1 MIGRMRGYLLALLL
15 PTILWAGSIDYRVHF
30 SGVDDPETLEAV
42 KDAAF
47 LTTLKKKKPVSVNAL
62 RYRAESDIPDILK
75 AMSAQGYYDA
85 TADVQIAQQS
95 DGVVDVFVTIQ
106 PGAVYT
112 IRSFD
117 VSVTSNGNPLVCQ
130 SLDPTALGI
139 TLNAPA
145 IAVQIIDAELKALTL
160 LSECG
165 HPLSSITDRQIVA
178 DYKTK
183 TVTVHL
189 FIEAGEQ
196 ARFGPTT
203 IYGAPR
209 VKKKLFENKMSW
221 KESEVYDT
229 KLVDSTQKKLID
241 TGLFSSVI
249 VSHDTAMNSQKE
261 LPMRIE
267 ATETKH
273 KSINL
278 GASYQTF
285 FGPGLTFGWEN
296 RNVSGMGRTLSLKG
310 DVTARNHT
318 GTATFFVP
326 DWWKVDQDY
335 VFQAQILQESVY
347 TYHEHSYSLT
357 QRIERRI
364 GTRYRVS
371 IGLELERLL
380 VTNSV
385 QNGTFSLLE
394 VPLYFRF
401 SSASNLLDPTAG
413 TTLVVQLTP
422 GVNFSDLNQYYLD
435 TYVSYAFYKQVTRTN
450 FFVLA
455 SLISAEMIWSDHL
468 GAVPVPKRVLGGTDE
483 DLRGYRFKTVSPLD
497 GHKPIGGRFGLFYT
511 LEGRFRISR
520 TIGIVPFFD
529 LGQVE
534 LSSFPKWDEKWYKS
548 VGIGFRYFTFL
559 GPIRFDVAFPLDRR
573 KHIDSLYRIL
583 VSIGQTF

>member
-1 MIGRMRGYLLALLL
+1 MGEMRAYFLFLLTPVVLC
-15 PTILWAGSIDYRVHF
+15 AGAIDYEVHF
-30 SGVDDPETLEAV
+30 SGIDDPETLETV
-42 KDAAF
+42 RGAAF
-47 LTTLKKKKPVSVNAL
+47 LTTLKEKKPISINAL

-75 AMSAQGYYDA
+75 AMSSRGYYDA
-85 TADVQIAQQS
+85 TAEVQIVERE
-95 DGVVDVFVTIQ
+95 DEVDVFVKVQ
-106 PGAVYT
+106 PGPVYT
-112 IRSFD
+112 IESFD
-117 VSVTSNGNPLVCQ
+117 VSAVIPFS
-130 SLDPTALGI
+130 ARELGI
-139 TLNAPA
+139 KLHTPA
-145 IAVQIIDAELKALTL
+145 LAVEIIDAELKALTL

-165 HPLSSITDRQIVA
+165 YPLATVSERKIVA

-183 TVTVHL
+183 TVTVQL
-189 FIEAGEQ
+189 SIAAGEKSL
-196 ARFGPTT
+196 FGSTT

-209 VKKKLFENKMSW
+209 VKKELFENKMSW
-221 KESEVYDT
+221 RESDVYDT
-229 KLVDSTQKKLID
+229 RMVDTTQKKLLD
-241 TGLFSSVI
+241 TGLFSSVMI
-249 VSHDTAMNSQKE
+249 SHEDTLNSQEE
-261 LPMRIE
+261 LAMRIE

-273 KSINL
+273 KNINV

-310 DVTARNHT
+310 DVTAQNHT

-357 QRIERRI
+357 QRLERRI
-364 GTRYRVS
+364 DTRYRVS
-371 IGLELERLL
+371 IGMELERLL

-385 QNGTFSLLE
+385 ANGTFSLLE
-394 VPLYFRF
+394 IPLYFRF
-401 SSASNLLDPTAG
+401 SSASDLLDPTGGA
-413 TTLVVQLTP
+413 TLVVQLTP
-422 GVNFSDLNQYYLD
+422 ALNFSDLNRYYLD
-435 TYVSYAFYKQVTRTN
+435 TFVSYAYYKQVTRTN

-455 SLISAEMIWSDHL
+455 SLISAEMILSDHL
-468 GAVPVPKRVLGGTDE
+468 SAVPVPKRVLGGTDE

-534 LSSFPKWDEKWYKS
+534 LSSFPKWNEKWYKS
-548 VGIGFRYFTFL
+548 VGIGLRYFTFL
-559 GPIRFDVAFPLDRR
+559 GPIRLDLAFPLDRR
-573 KHIDSLYRIL
+573 KHIDSRYRLL